1 MRIWLLSLLLMAFLG
16 SGNGA
21 TGAPLEAY
29 ARLPSIENVAVS
41 PAGRTIALIATN
53 GLQRTIIVRDLESG
67 QTTLRGAV
75 GEHKIRDLKWAG
87 EQHLIVVA
95 SIAKDDLA
103 LVNGYREW
111 FFGSLIDLNT
121 KKIKPLMAKST
132 ADSGAI
138 LGPPEVRINDG
149 QQAVFV
155 PGLVLSGGKGLN
167 SLFRVDLRNGTNRIV
182 EKGAPD
188 SVSWVIDSRGQP
200 VAQEVIRG
208 REWSVIARSES
219 GWRTLLSLPWDIDRP
234 YLVGLGRDDASLI
247 YGVPDGKGD
256 WSWKEIRL
264 DGRPAAEF
272 PFGPGTPR
280 PIFGAGDGR
289 LIGYRKLVGDD
300 YRYSYFDPADQSA
313 WDTVQATFPEDR
325 VHLVSGSADRRKAV
339 VLVDPP
345 RNGPVYAFVDL
356 RTRRAEWLGASYA
369 GLAPEDIGSRERVQF
384 NAADGLP
391 LSGFLTLPHS
401 RRPQDLPMVV
411 LVHGGPASRDT
422 PGFDWWAQAVA
433 SRGYAVLQVNYRGST
448 VTGEL
453 MTSGYGQWG
462 AKMQTDLSD
471 GVRALAARGV
481 IDPKRVCIMGASYG
495 GYAALAGATLDRG
508 VYRCAVAISAP
519 ADLRR
524 LIVDARTFGRG
535 ATRYWDRFMGVSGAD
550 DPKLERLSPLWNAAK
565 ADIPILLIHG
575 THDTVVPVEQSRAMA
590 DALRKAGKT
599 PEVLIQE
606 GEDHWLSGGATRL
619 EMVNASMTFIERHNP
634 P

>member
-219 GWRTLLSLPWDIDRP
+219 GWRTLLSLAWDIDRP

-247 YGVPDGKGD
+247 YGVPDGKGQPPSSLLALVRRGPSLAPGMGD
-256 WSWKEIRL
+256 WSVIASWW
-264 DGRPAAEF
+264 AM
-272 PFGPGTPR
+272 T
-280 PIFGAGDGR
+280 
-289 LIGYRKLVGDD
+289 
-300 YRYSYFDPADQSA
+300 
-313 WDTVQATFPEDR
+313 TATATSTR
-325 VHLVSGSADRRKAV
+325 
-339 VLVDPP
+339 
-345 RNGPVYAFVDL
+345 
-356 RTRRAEWLGASYA
+356 RTRALG
-369 GLAPEDIGSRERVQF
+369 IRFR
-384 NAADGLP
+384 P
-391 LSGFLTLPHS
+391 LSRGIASTSSQALQT
-401 RRPQDLPMVV
+401 
-411 LVHGGPASRDT
+411 GGKP
-422 PGFDWWAQAVA
+422 
-433 SRGYAVLQVNYRGST
+433 
-448 VTGEL
+448 
-453 MTSGYGQWG
+453 
-462 AKMQTDLSD
+462 
-471 GVRALAARGV
+471 
-481 IDPKRVCIMGASYG
+481 
-495 GYAALAGATLDRG
+495 
-508 VYRCAVAISAP
+508 
-519 ADLRR
+519 
-524 LIVDARTFGRG
+524 
-535 ATRYWDRFMGVSGAD
+535 
-550 DPKLERLSPLWNAAK
+550 
-565 ADIPILLIHG
+565 
-575 THDTVVPVEQSRAMA
+575 
-590 DALRKAGKT
+590 
-599 PEVLIQE
+599 
-606 GEDHWLSGGATRL
+606 
-619 EMVNASMTFIERHNP
+619 
-634 P
+634 